1 VPAAVD
7 PSVCAPPLLHQ
18 ASTRLK
24 STPAPRKAKPK
35 AKSLISAAQAV
46 PQPSNTDGDVEDLQL
61 QSPVPEPPR
70 QPTVPSRSRRGSLA
84 GPVGD
89 DDDDMEA
96 QLALAMAA
104 EEDDEE
110 PAPRLDESDE
120 DVSEEE

>member
-1 VPAAVD
+1 MGGSVD
-7 PSVCAPPLLHQ
+7 CLEKLDRGSC
-18 ASTRLK
+18 SF
-24 STPAPRKAKPK
+24 
-35 AKSLISAAQAV
+35 
-46 PQPSNTDGDVEDLQL
+46 GDVEDLQL
-61 QSPVPEPPR
+61 QSPPAPEPAR
-70 QPTVPSRSRRGSLA
+70 QPAVPSRSRRGSLA

>member
-1 VPAAVD
+1 MD
-7 PSVCAPPLLHQ
+7 DDGDDE
-18 ASTRLK
+18 
-24 STPAPRKAKPK
+24 
-35 AKSLISAAQAV
+35 
-46 PQPSNTDGDVEDLQL
+46 DGDVEDLQL
-61 QSPVPEPPR
+61 LSPPAPEPPR
-70 QPTVPSRSRRGSLA
+70 QAAVPSRSRRGSLA